1 MKHKDELL
9 LAAVFAY
16 VKETYGVEPDY
27 PFAKEPDMPVLRHR
41 DTRKWFGIIQA
52 VAREKLGLP
61 GEGTV
66 QVLNLK
72 CSPLLSGS
80 LRTRPG
86 ILPGYHM
93 NREQWISVLLDGTDP
108 PEELF
113 PLIDLS
119 FSLIDKKKK
128 LPKAPPPAD

>member
-41 DTRKWFGIIQA
+41 DTRKWFGIIQS

-61 GEGTV
+61 PEIAA
-66 QVLNLK
+66 LLLLR
-72 CSPLLSGS
+72 PLSGS
-80 LRTRPG
+80 AALAAGAELMERCGADSLAGRTAA
-86 ILPGYHM
+86 
-93 NREQWISVLLDGTDP
+93 VLLGGTETTFYVVRCRDGV
-108 PEELF
+108 
-113 PLIDLS
+113 
-119 FSLIDKKKK
+119 
-128 LPKAPPPAD
+128 

>member
-1 MKHKDELL
+1 MSLRG
-9 LAAVFAY
+9 AVLTY
-16 VKETYGVEPDY
+16 VKETFGVEPDY
-27 PFAKEPDMPVLRHR
+27 PFAKAPDMPVLRHG
-41 DTRKWFGIIQA
+41 DTRRWFGILPT

-61 GEGTV
+61 GEGKAEG
-66 QVLNLK
+66 LNLK

-93 NREQWISVLLDGTDP
+93 NREQWISVLLDGTVP

-119 FSLIDKKKK
+119 FSLTDKKKK
-128 LPKAPPPAD
+128 LPKIKGI

>member
-1 MKHKDELL
+1 MSLRE
-9 LAAVFAY
+9 AVLAY
-16 VKETYGVEPDY
+16 VKETFGVEPDY
-27 PFAKEPDMPVLRHR
+27 PFAKSPDMPVLRHG
-41 DTRKWFGIIQA
+41 DTRRWFGILQT

-61 GEGTV
+61 GEGTAE
-66 QVLNLK
+66 VLNLK

-93 NREQWISVLLDGTDP
+93 NREQWISVLLDGTVP

-119 FSLIDKKKK
+119 FLLTDRKKK
-128 LPKAPPPAD
+128 LPRAPRP

>member
-16 VKETYGVEPDY
+16 VKETNGVEPDY

-41 DTRKWFGIIQA
+41 DTRKWFGIIQS

-93 NREQWISVLLDGTDP
+93 NKDHWITILLDGSADDALIR
-108 PEELF
+108 ELF
-113 PLIDLS
+113 ELSYDLT
-119 FSLIDKKKK
+119 KR
-128 LPKAPPPAD
+128 